1 MEGSPIRL
9 VCFHLRDQVFGVPIE
24 SVRETLRPKPMTKV
38 FLTPSWLVGIF
49 SLRGEIV
56 PAIDLGP
63 WLGIGRTSQTDASRL
78 VVLRQG
84 TLVLGLVVDQLAEL
98 QTIDA
103 TLLSPPPPSLSR
115 EQIELVRG
123 VQTTDKSTLRVLD
136 PAAIF
141 ASDALRSLS
150 RREGPGASAGQTA
163 KP

>member
-1 MEGSPIRL
+1 MEGSSIRL

-24 SVRETLRPKPMTKV
+24 SVRETLRPKPMTRV

-63 WLGIGRTSQTDASRL
+63 WLGIGRTGEGDASRL

-84 TLVLGLVVDQLAEL
+84 SLVLGVVVDELAEL
-98 QTIDA
+98 QTVDVA
-103 TLLSPPPPSLSR
+103 ELSPAPPSLTR
-115 EQIELVRG
+115 EQLELVRG
-123 VQTTDKSTLRVLD
+123 IRTTDKTTLRVLD

-150 RREGPGASAGQTA
+150 RREGPTAPA